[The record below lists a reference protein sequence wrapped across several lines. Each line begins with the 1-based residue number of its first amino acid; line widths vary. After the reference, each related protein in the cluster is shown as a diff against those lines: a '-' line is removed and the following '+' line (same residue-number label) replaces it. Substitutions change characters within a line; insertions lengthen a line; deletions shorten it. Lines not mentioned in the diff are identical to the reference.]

1 LRDERIHPTPQLSNG
16 RVSRRVLVVDAEA
29 SSGRATEQLLRRED
43 YWAVVTHDPA
53 AAEKLARVGAA
64 DVLAVDLN
72 LGALEL
78 VPRWQRRQGDA
89 APREAPPE
97 GADGYAVLRAL
108 HSDSSCARFPLFLLR
123 ARSDDERREP
133 ACRFGLIDYLPKA
146 SRPRDLVRGLDT
158 VFRDVVEPALRRDA
172 QRQEAEEGPPIAA
185 ATERAK
191 DVRYRPFETVPKPL
205 RTALLVDPDI
215 AYRRF
220 VRGVL
225 AEHGF
230 VVYEASSA
238 VEALQLAVARR
249 PWLIVSEVN
258 LPDQSGFDLCA
269 RIRSH
274 GLLRRTPLAF
284 LSDWDEPDKRY
295 AGLQV
300 GANDYLVK
308 PITIRELV
316 IRLELILKRYKDLRP
331 GAQPGTGFRGSV
343 EAVGA
348 AGLLQVCHLNLL
360 TGSLMVRHGPQQ
372 VRVSFRRGE
381 IVGASGIHVIT
392 ANGDAPQP
400 DEIVF
405 ALLGWSRGQFQFVP
419 AQSVDGVPIAE
430 SFDQIL
436 LEGCRRL
443 DERQKLARASG
454 S

>member
-1 LRDERIHPTPQLSNG
+1 MREERTHPTPQLSNG

-29 SSGRATEQLLRRED
+29 ASGQATEALLRRED

-64 DVLAVDLN
+64 DVLAVDLS

-78 VPRWQRRQGDA
+78 VPRWQRRQGDP
-89 APREAPPE
+89 APRETPPRNAE
-97 GADGYAVLRAL
+97 GYAVLRAL

-146 SRPRDLVRGLDT
+146 SQPQDLVRGLDT
-158 VFRDVVEPALRRDA
+158 VFRDVVEPALLRDE
-172 QRQEAEEGPPIAA
+172 QRMEAEEGLPVDTTAEW
-185 ATERAK
+185 TK
-191 DVRYRPFETVPKPL
+191 NVRYRPFETVPKPL
-205 RTALLVDPDI
+205 RTALLVDPDL

-238 VEALQLAVARR
+238 LEALQLAIARR
-249 PWLIVSEVN
+249 PWLIVSEAN
-258 LPDQSGFDLCA
+258 LPDQSGFDLCS
-269 RIRSH
+269 RIRNH

-295 AGLQV
+295 AGLQL
-300 GANDYLVK
+300 GADDYLVK

-343 EAVGA
+343 ELVGA
-348 AGLLQVCHLNLL
+348 AGLLQVCHLNRL
-360 TGSLMVRHGPQQ
+360 TGTLMVRHGPQQ
-372 VRVSFRRGE
+372 IRVSFRAGD
-381 IVGASGIHVIT
+381 IVGAVGIHLIRT
-392 ANGDAPQP
+392 NGHDPQP
-400 DEIVF
+400 EEVVYT
-405 ALLGWSRGQFQFVP
+405 LLGWSRGQFQFVP
-419 AQSVDGVPIAE
+419 VPSVDGEPVGD
-430 SFDQIL
+430 SFDQLL

-443 DERQKLARASG
+443 DEQHQSRASG